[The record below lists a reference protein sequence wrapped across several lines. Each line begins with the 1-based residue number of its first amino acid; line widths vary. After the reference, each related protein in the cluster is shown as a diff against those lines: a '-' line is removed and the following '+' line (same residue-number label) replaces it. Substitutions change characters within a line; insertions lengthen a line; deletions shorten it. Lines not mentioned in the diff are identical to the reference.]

1 MFALRLFVRTV
12 LRVLVL
18 FGLLLFLPAGTL
30 HWPRLWWFI
39 AVMVVVAPP
48 SVLYAFKGNEGLLK
62 ERQKFPIQKGQPT
75 SDKILIV
82 ALMLSMIAA
91 LVFIPL
97 DVFRFHLLPQ
107 PGTIVSF
114 LGLLMYPAG
123 WFIVMLALK
132 VNPFAAPAVKLQSE
146 RRQTV
151 IDTGP
156 YSVVRHPMYAGAILM
171 MLGLPLWLGSYAAA
185 LVALLPSAIFAVR
198 PVFEERFLE
207 RELNGYTDYEQRVRY
222 RLVPLVW

>member
-1 MFALRLFVRTV
+1 MSVLKLAVQIV
-12 LRVLVL
+12 LRVIIL

-39 AVMVVVAPP
+39 AVMAVVAPP
-48 SVLYAFKGNEGLLK
+48 GLLYAFRGNEGLFE
-62 ERQKFPIQKGQPT
+62 ERKKFPIQKGQPT
-75 SDKILIV
+75 SDKILV
-82 ALMLSMIAA
+82 AALMLSLIAS
-91 LVFIPL
+91 LISIPL

-114 LGLLMYPAG
+114 LGLFIYLAG
-123 WFIVMLALK
+123 WFIVMLAVK
-132 VNPFAAPAVKLQSE
+132 ANPFAAPSVKLQTD
-146 RRQTV
+146 RQQIV
-151 IDTGP
+151 IDTGL

-185 LVALLPSAIFAVR
+185 LVALLPSAVFAVR

-207 RELNGYTDYEQRVRY
+207 RELKGYRDYEQRVRY